1 MRATCE
7 VLEILYYLELDGG
20 YMATYTCKTEL
31 CTEDWY
37 TQCTLSYAHYLF

>member
-1 MRATCE
+1 MRETCE
-7 VLEILYYLELDGG
+7 VLEILYDLELDGG
-20 YMATYTCKTEL
+20 YMATYTCTEL